1 MTAKLRAVAT
11 VALLAAAGCGGAAT
25 QQTTPMLP
33 TAAVAQPM
41 AVPVGNYIKH
51 VVIIVQ
57 ENRSFD
63 NVFAGWPG
71 SDSTMSGKATT
82 IVNGVPKTVT
92 IPLKAIPFLQKD
104 IGHLWR
110 NALAGWDN
118 GKMDGFENNTSHAKP
133 TGTYPY
139 SYLRHDVIRPYR
151 AMASQYVLADHMFPA
166 MFGPSFTAHLT
177 LIAGTTNEK
186 PNKAVVDLP
195 NGTPWGCDA
204 PLGTNTPTLNEQR
217 VITPGSGGFPCFTQF
232 TTMADT
238 LDEKGVSWKY
248 YAPNILLY
256 PAWSA
261 FDAIKSVRYGPD
273 WAKVQTPEWQVLLDA
288 KNGTLPSM
296 SWVTPDA
303 QDSDHPGEGSDTGPS
318 WVAAVVNSIGKS
330 QYWDSTA
337 IFVVWDDWGG
347 WYDNV
352 PPPQLDFKGLG
363 IRVPCIVI
371 SPYAKKGYVSH
382 VRYEFGSMLHFS
394 EQVFG
399 LRALGPAS
407 AGYTDLRANTMLD
420 AFDFTQKPRA
430 YVPIPAKYPMSYFE
444 NHPQSMRAP
453 DND

>member
-1 MTAKLRAVAT
+1 M
-11 VALLAAAGCGGAAT
+11 
-25 QQTTPMLP
+25 
-33 TAAVAQPM
+33 
-41 AVPVGNYIKH
+41 
-51 VVIIVQ
+51 
-57 ENRSFD
+57 
-63 NVFAGWPG
+63 
-71 SDSTMSGKATT
+71 
-82 IVNGVPKTVT
+82 
-92 IPLKAIPFLQKD
+92 
-104 IGHLWR
+104 
-110 NALAGWDN
+110 AGWDN
-118 GKMDGFENNTSHAKP
+118 GKMDGFEHNLSHGRP

-139 SYLRHDVIRPYR
+139 SYLRHDVIGPYR
-151 AMASQYVLADHMFPA
+151 AMAGQYVLADHMFPA

-177 LIAGTTNEK
+177 LIASMTNQA

-195 NGTPWGCDA
+195 TGTPWGCDA
-204 PLGTNTPTLNEQR
+204 PPGATTPAINEKR
-217 VITPGSGGFPCFTQF
+217 VIIPGGAGFPCFSQF

-238 LDEKGVSWKY
+238 LDEKNVSWKY
-248 YAPNILLY
+248 YAPNILKY
-256 PAWSA
+256 SAWSA

-273 WAKVQTPEWQVLLDA
+273 WAKVQTPEWRVLVDA
-288 KNGTLPSM
+288 KNGALPSF

-318 WVAAVVNSIGKS
+318 WVAAVVNSIGES

-363 IRVPCIVI
+363 IRVGCIVI
-371 SPYAKKGYVSH
+371 SPYAKKNYVSH
-382 VRYEFGSMLHFS
+382 VPYEFGSMLHFS

-430 YVPIPAKYPMSYFE
+430 YVPIPAKYPMSFFE

-453 DND
+453 DDN